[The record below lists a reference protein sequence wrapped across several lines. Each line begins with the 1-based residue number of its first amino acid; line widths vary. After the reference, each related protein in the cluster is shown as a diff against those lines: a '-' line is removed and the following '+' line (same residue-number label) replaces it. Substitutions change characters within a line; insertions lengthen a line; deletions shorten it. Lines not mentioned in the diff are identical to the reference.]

1 MSTPTLV
8 SGSRMLRTADWLWDR
23 DLEARDNAALIAY
36 DRRESI
42 ERAVTFDELLEE
54 CATQFTGPQMEA
66 FMGALARGGNAD
78 LHLMYCLL
86 DQAKENIVKRRLAG
100 GV

>member
-8 SGSRMLRTADWLWDR
+8 SGSRMLRTADWLFSVEQ
-23 DLEARDNAALIAY
+23 EAQDNAALIAY
-36 DRRESI
+36 DRREAI

-54 CATQFTGPQMEA
+54 CVEMTGPQKEA

-86 DQAKENIVKRRLAG
+86 DQMKEQIVKRRLAG

>member
-1 MSTPTLV
+1 MSTIPLV
-8 SGSRMLRTADWLWDR
+8 IGKTMKYGEWLFDR

-36 DRRESI
+36 DRREAI

-54 CATQFTGPQMEA
+54 CVEMTGPQKEA
-66 FMGALARGGNAD
+66 FMEALARGRNAD
-78 LHLMYCLL
+78 LHTLYCLL
-86 DQAKENIVKRRLAG
+86 DQVKEIIVKRRLAG

>member
-1 MSTPTLV
+1 MSTPFV
-8 SGSRMLRTADWLWDR
+8 IPAGRMLRDASWLFDR

-36 DRRESI
+36 DRREAI

-86 DQAKENIVKRRLAG
+86 DQMKEQIVKRRLAG

>member
-1 MSTPTLV
+1 MSTIPLV
-8 SGSRMLRTADWLWDR
+8 IGKTMKYGDWLFDR
-23 DLEARDNAALIAY
+23 ELEARDNAALIAY
-36 DRRESI
+36 DRREAI

-86 DQAKENIVKRRLAG
+86 DQMKEQIVKRRLAG

>member
-1 MSTPTLV
+1 MSTIPLV
-8 SGSRMLRTADWLWDR
+8 IGKTMKYGEWLFDS
-23 DLEARDNAALIAY
+23 DLEERDNAALIAY
-36 DRRESI
+36 DRREAI

-86 DQAKENIVKRRLAG
+86 DQMKEQIVKRRLAG

>member
-1 MSTPTLV
+1 MSTIPLV
-8 SGSRMLRTADWLWDR
+8 INRTMKCGDWLFDR

-36 DRRESI
+36 DRREAI
-42 ERAVTFDELLEE
+42 ERAVTFDELIEE

-66 FMGALARGGNAD
+66 FMGALARGGNSD

-86 DQAKENIVKRRLAG
+86 DQMKENIVKRRLAG

>member
-1 MSTPTLV
+1 MSTIPLV
-8 SGSRMLRTADWLWDR
+8 IGKTMKYGEWLFDR
-23 DLEARDNAALIAY
+23 DLEKRDNAALIAY
-36 DRRESI
+36 DRREAI

-54 CATQFTGPQMEA
+54 CVEMTGPQKEA
-66 FMGALARGGNAD
+66 FMEALARGRNAD
-78 LHLMYCLL
+78 LHTLYCLL